1 MNEDR
6 RHTTRLPADPSQP
19 DWDNDRIGR
28 VDYRSR
34 LRELDDELVAL
45 AADVADAIAPASAAL
60 LNGDRS
66 AIPLEQ
72 ARDAR
77 NHRRCR
83 RLEDACIVL
92 IAREAPVAA
101 DLREVV
107 AVVRAITDLE
117 RASRLMVH
125 IVSTLDRI
133 HPPGMQPDLRTT
145 LRLLCEASGRTFRG
159 AAAAWQ
165 DRDGLAVNE
174 LTRLDDD
181 VDHLQEKLLSEL
193 YLGDQPVE
201 DVVALALLG
210 RYFERLADH
219 GVALAAHLSW
229 AVTGDRIGAT

>member
-6 RHTTRLPADPSQP
+6 RDTTRLPADPSQP
-19 DWDNDRIGR
+19 DWDDDRIGR

-34 LRELDDELVAL
+34 LRELDDELVAV
-45 AADVADAIAPASAAL
+45 AADVADAIPPAGAAL
-60 LNGDRS
+60 LSGDRS
-66 AIPLEQ
+66 AIPLKQ

-117 RASRLMVH
+117 RASRLIVH
-125 IVSTLDRI
+125 IVSALDRI
-133 HPPGMQPDLRTT
+133 HPPGMQPELRTT
-145 LRLLCEASGRTFRG
+145 LRLLCDAADRTFRG

-193 YLGDQPVE
+193 YLGDHPVE